1 MDKDLKQAKLIAN
14 SYDGGNIT
22 TEDIVTACMGMAR
35 WKDEH
40 AAVVS
45 EIKNPSGLIVKTFRN
60 ELESIKPTEY
70 IPCFWVNKATWTEGY
85 KKQIIQAVTSSNYGI
100 TLVIDGVLNGKSH
113 IYTTVFS
120 CISDFKDNY
129 ELIERCLDGNIQTIE
144 RRSCVMAPY
153 DIIDAYND
161 REASADIT
169 E

>member
-1 MDKDLKQAKLIAN
+1 MNKDLEQAKLIAN
-14 SYDGGNIT
+14 SYDGDKIT

-45 EIKNPSGLIVKTFRN
+45 EMKYPSGLIVKAFRN
-60 ELESIKPTEY
+60 ELESVKPTEY

-85 KKQIIQAVTSSNYGI
+85 KKQIIQAVTSSNYGV
-100 TLVIDGVLNGKSH
+100 TLVIDGVLNGKTH
-113 IYTTVFS
+113 TYTAVFP

-129 ELIERCLDGNIQTIE
+129 ELIEKCLNGEIQTNE
-144 RRSCVMAPY
+144 RRSCVMTPY
-153 DIIDAYND
+153 GIIDAYND
-161 REASADIT
+161 KEASSDMT